1 MVALAPILRLVR
13 ENSSVGNFCFL
24 FKHFSEAPTPVLNRE
39 VEKSGSHARVRYTGP
54 LGQRFPWSFLRGKPG
69 NWTKLQC
76 KTLLVWK
83 RAGREGDMF
92 NFLQRHSEPF
102 PFKPLSLSLPPPT
115 PFSTVVK
122 DDIEFATVIRFK
134 HLYEWYQIYIIA
146 INHFHKF
153 FIVSSW
159 NTTPIKTTHNDNH
172 HFVLPVCGFGGSK
185 KL

>member
-76 KTLLVWK
+76 KILLVWSG
-83 RAGREGDMF
+83 AGLAGGEAISLTYFRDT
-92 NFLQRHSEPF
+92 
-102 PFKPLSLSLPPPT
+102 LSLP
-115 PFSTVVK
+115 
-122 DDIEFATVIRFK
+122 
-134 HLYEWYQIYIIA
+134 L
-146 INHFHKF
+146 
-153 FIVSSW
+153 
-159 NTTPIKTTHNDNH
+159 
-172 HFVLPVCGFGGSK
+172 
-185 KL
+185 